1 MPSPSEPPAVNL
13 GPLEAE
19 VMRLVWREGLKT
31 VAEVTG
37 KVNEQRPKALNYN
50 TVLTVMSH
58 LTKKKLLRRRRRGNT
73 YHFAVT
79 CAEEAFAYRQGAATA
94 ALLFE
99 RYGEAAIAGFLDQL
113 ATTPGL
119 LARVEELIYERCGDI
134 C

>member
-1 MPSPSEPPAVNL
+1 MPSPSEPPTVNL

-37 KVNEQRPKALNYN
+37 KVNEQRPKPLDYN
-50 TVLTVMSH
+50 TILTVMSH
-58 LTKKKLLRRRRRGNT
+58 LTKKKLLRHRRRGNT

-79 CAEEAFAYRQGAATA
+79 CTEGDFAYRQGAAAA

-113 ATTPGL
+113 ATTPEL
-119 LARVEELIYERCGDI
+119 LAKVEALREGSHSSPI
-134 C
+134 